1 MATSSMEQKAAKIS
15 VGASGQVGTVGAF
28 LLVANKIVTST
39 NMKAAAYT
47 IAAQPTVPAILSV
60 LATAVGTADTMGTI
74 DFVGTDRNGA
84 AQTETVIPIAGTTVL
99 TTKVFKTVTT
109 ATGVGWVI
117 DGGSQNDTIIIG
129 VAAIVAPSGY
139 YFSYLQVMAAMVVA
153 AQIAQTGFLVSDLSK
168 YTSIPVGIYPTRLT
182 SITVTSGEGILGL
195 NQI

>member
-1 MATSSMEQKAAKIS
+1 MATSSMEQKAARIA
-15 VGASGQVGTVGAF
+15 VGASGQIGTVGAF
-28 LLVANKIVTST
+28 LLDADKIVTST
-39 NMKAAAYT
+39 DMKASAYT

-60 LATAVGTADTMGTI
+60 LVTAVGTADTMGTI
-74 DFVGTDRNGA
+74 DFVGTDRSGA
-84 AQTETVIPIAGTTVL
+84 VQLETVIPIAGTTVF

-129 VAAIVAPSGY
+129 VAAVSAPSGY
-139 YFSYLQVMAAMVVA
+139 YFSYLQVTAAMVVA
-153 AQIAQTGFLVSDLSK
+153 AQVAQTGFLVTDFTK
-168 YTSIPVGIYPTRLT
+168 YTSLPVGIYPTRLT